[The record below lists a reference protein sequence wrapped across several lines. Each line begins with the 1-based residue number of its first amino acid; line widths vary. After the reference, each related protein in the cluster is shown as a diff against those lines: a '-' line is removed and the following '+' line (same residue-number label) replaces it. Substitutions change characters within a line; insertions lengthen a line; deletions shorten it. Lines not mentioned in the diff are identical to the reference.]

1 MSKVA
6 CVRTL
11 LFIVL
16 QWLASAKVVP
26 MKQFHNCN
34 NCYAVTAFEVLRYR
48 KPKLNVTV
56 RELMQSTTQGCSG
69 GDSRKILNHHF
80 RNTKLERGTLYK
92 IISLLKK
99 SRPLIVDLTPQHLV
113 TVWKATEAG
122 ILIWDPKNGEER
134 VVSKKDHSMK
144 FKYILYVD

>member
-6 CVRTL
+6 CVRIL
-11 LFIVL
+11 LLIVL

-26 MKQFHNCN
+26 TQQFHNCN
-34 NCYAVTAFEVLRYR
+34 NCYAVTAFEAIRYR
-48 KPKLNVTV
+48 KPHLNVTV
-56 RELMQSTTQGCSG
+56 RELMKSTMQGCGG
-69 GDSRKILNHHF
+69 GDSRKILNQYF
-80 RNTKLERGTLYK
+80 PQTKLERGTLYK

-113 TVWKATEAG
+113 TVWRATEAG
-122 ILIWDPKNGEER
+122 MLIWDPKDGKER
-134 VVSKKDHSMK
+134 VVSKNDHSMK